1 MTENIEALVEQA
13 EKDVAAAQGKG
24 TFQLTNV
31 LKRRGFPEEQV
42 VVYLDEDSAHELVA
56 LNRQME
62 TIARSPEKT
71 DETIAAYNTLEALAD
86 EMAENVRNSA
96 LTFHLRGISPGHIEQ
111 TRKNIVKEFGQEPE
125 DQQEA
130 DDALAHEWIAAHIIR
145 VTNAEGAVDERLFK
159 RADVEE
165 LEQLLPS
172 SEYAKIDRTVNN
184 LSFRSAYIEQATD
197 AGFLLKS

>member
-13 EKDVAAAQGKG
+13 EKDVAIAQSKG

-42 VVYLDEDSAHELVA
+42 VVYLDEDSAKELVT
-56 LNRQME
+56 LNEQL
-62 TIARSPEKT
+62 T
-71 DETIAAYNTLEALAD
+71 ALAQSEEQNQEAYD
-86 EMAENVRNSA
+86 TLDNLAQELAKAVRESA

-111 TRKNIVKEFGQEPE
+111 IRKNIVKEFGQEPE

-130 DDALAHEWIAAHIIR
+130 DDALAHEWIAAHIVR
-145 VTNAEGAVDERLFK
+145 VVNVEGAADERVFK
-159 RADVEE
+159 REDVEE
-165 LEQLLPS
+165 LEQLLPA

-197 AGFLLKS
+197 AGFLRKS